1 MGIFTEMCICPNQ
14 QIVSANQNINPKND
28 LEGNILVQT
37 DNKDNL
43 EEKNDNKK
51 NNNNNEVNND
61 AETFNVSSK
70 GGMMASKRKKK
81 GKDKLSHKG
90 TEKDKK
96 EKRSDKKIDE
106 HNMIN
111 NGLIEDNIDDSNIS
125 DTIVSEIILSEKL
138 KLIPKEKRSK
148 MKDSNKIN
156 IVIIGQ
162 KEVGK
167 SSFCI
172 RFVEN
177 RFEDFYIPSIGVEKF
192 AKMTAYNSRN
202 FKINFSVICGSDKLK
217 KWINLIEEADF
228 FFFFYDITKIKSFN
242 YLNLYLNQLK
252 SYLFLCDK
260 DDKTPNFCII
270 GNKYD
275 LEGENKIGN
284 DIINKM
290 VNNYGI
296 KYFDIS
302 VKSLRN
308 INNLIQFFIKIYDKL
323 AFHEK

>member
-1 MGIFTEMCICPNQ
+1 MGVFTEMCNCPNQ
-14 QIVSANQNINPKND
+14 QVVSPGQKLNINND
-28 LEGNILVQT
+28 LENNALINQDQKQNV
-37 DNKDNL
+37 
-43 EEKNDNKK
+43 EEKNGKKK
-51 NNNNNEVNND
+51 NNNNNEANND
-61 AETFNVSSK
+61 AETYNLSLK
-70 GGMMASKRKKK
+70 GGIMAPKRKKK
-81 GKDKLSHKG
+81 AKDKLSNKG
-90 TEKDKK
+90 VEKEKK
-96 EKRSDKKIDE
+96 E
-106 HNMIN
+106 NMIN
-111 NGLIEDNIDDSNIS
+111 NNLIDDTSDESNIS
-125 DTIVSEIILSEKL
+125 DTVVSDIVLTEKL
-138 KLIPKEKRSK
+138 KLISKEKKSK
-148 MKDSNKIN
+148 FKDSNKIN

-228 FFFFYDITKIKSFN
+228 FFFFYDITKIRSFN
-242 YLNLYLNQLK
+242 YLNLYLKQLK
-252 SYLFLCDK
+252 NYLFLCDK
-260 DDKTPNFCII
+260 EEKTPNFCII

-275 LEGENKIGN
+275 IEGEKKISN

-290 VNNYGI
+290 IKNNGI

-302 VKSLRN
+302 VKSLKN
-308 INNLIQFFIKIYDKL
+308 INNLIQFFVKTYDKL
-323 AFHEK
+323 AFP